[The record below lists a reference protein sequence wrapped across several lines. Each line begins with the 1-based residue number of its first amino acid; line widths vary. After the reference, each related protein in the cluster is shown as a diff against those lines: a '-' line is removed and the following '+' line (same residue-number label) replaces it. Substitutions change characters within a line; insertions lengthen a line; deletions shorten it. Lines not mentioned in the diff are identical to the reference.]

1 MAGLVLY
8 TLNVSAP
15 CRAVEL
21 CIKALGLH
29 VDRKIVDLLAGE
41 HLKPE
46 FVKLNPQHA
55 VPVLDD
61 NGTIITDSHAI
72 MIYLVTMYG
81 TNGSDLYPMEVVS
94 QAKVH
99 AGLHFNSSVL
109 FPRMRFAFEP
119 VFSSDTLGISEEKR
133 DYVDKAYQLLED
145 ILENS
150 GYVAGKGLSIA
161 DFSCVTSISSMM
173 KVIPMERE
181 RYPRIYDWLD
191 RLKTLPYYEEANGG
205 PAELHGAMVAK
216 KLQQNLKNAKQ
227 S

>member
-1 MAGLVLY
+1 MTGLILY
-8 TLNVSAP
+8 TLHVSPP

-21 CIKALGLH
+21 CLKALDLE
-29 VDRKIVDLLAGE
+29 VDRKTVNLLAGE
-41 HLKPE
+41 HLSAD
-46 FVKLNPQHA
+46 FVKLNPLHA

-81 TNGSDLYPMEVVS
+81 ENRSDLYPMEVVS

-99 AGLHFNSSVL
+99 SGLHFDSSVL

-119 VFSSDTLGISEEKR
+119 MFYSDTLGISDEKR
-133 DYVDKAYQLLED
+133 DYVEKAYRLLED
-145 ILENS
+145 ILASS
-150 GYVAGKGLSIA
+150 GYVAGNGLTIA
-161 DFSCVTSISSMM
+161 DFSCVASISSMM

-181 RYPRIYDWLD
+181 LYPRVYEWLD
-191 RLKTLPYYEEANGG
+191 RLKTLPYYEDANGG
-205 PAELHGAMVAK
+205 PAELHAGIVLR
-216 KLQQNLKNAKQ
+216 KLQQNMKNSEQ